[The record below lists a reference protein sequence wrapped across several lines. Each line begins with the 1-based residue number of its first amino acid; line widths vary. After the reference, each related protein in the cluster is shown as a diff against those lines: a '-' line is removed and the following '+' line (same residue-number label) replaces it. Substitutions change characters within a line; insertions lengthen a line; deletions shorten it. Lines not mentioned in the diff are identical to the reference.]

1 MGRKNT
7 QSYQLISQYSIS
19 FFCGPGIVDQ
29 VESWAFIG
37 LIESPYIYMCPFCV
51 TFPMG
56 LFWPLRL
63 VRGLHSR
70 HWPELIFKQSFFI
83 LLLLQLQVV
92 IAAPGVNG
100 SAGLQ
105 GGARAVSVKPHPLI
119 VDKIVRAADLNSS
132 FLAIAFEGEADGIDI
147 PFQTGVLTRKCS
159 PGCPE
164 RGLILPRVRIFGPDR
179 KMRRLE
185 IPTRDLHEIVGASI
199 VRRVSAIGVERLI
212 FSNKAMLEIVAPR
225 SDPRILMYVEDV
237 KQGSQVAELWD
248 VWVGY

>member
-1 MGRKNT
+1 MR
-7 QSYQLISQYSIS
+7 
-19 FFCGPGIVDQ
+19 
-29 VESWAFIG
+29 
-37 LIESPYIYMCPFCV
+37 
-51 TFPMG
+51 FPVS
-56 LFWPLRL
+56 LFRLLRP
-63 VRGLHSR
+63 VRDVHSR
-70 HWPELIFKQSFFI
+70 CWSKIIFKHSFLI

-92 IAAPGVNG
+92 IAAPGVDG
-100 SAGLQ
+100 STVLH

-132 FLAIAFEGEADGIDI
+132 FLAIAFEGNADGIDI

-185 IPTRDLHEIVGASI
+185 IPTRDLHEIVGASV

-212 FSNKAMLEIVAPR
+212 FSNKAILEIVAPR
-225 SDPRILMYVEDV
+225 SDPRILMYVENV

-248 VWVGY
+248 IWVGY